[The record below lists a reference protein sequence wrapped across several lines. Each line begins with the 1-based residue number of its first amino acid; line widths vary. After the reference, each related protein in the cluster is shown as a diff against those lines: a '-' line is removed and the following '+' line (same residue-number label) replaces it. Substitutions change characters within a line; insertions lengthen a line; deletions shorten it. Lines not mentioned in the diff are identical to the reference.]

1 MDSRI
6 CRLTIQVFSAL
17 FVPFRGYSNLRFIFA
32 PLRLCVRFS
41 RVVRGFALADPRGA

>member
-41 RVVRGFALADPRGA
+41 VPFAFGSPARLS